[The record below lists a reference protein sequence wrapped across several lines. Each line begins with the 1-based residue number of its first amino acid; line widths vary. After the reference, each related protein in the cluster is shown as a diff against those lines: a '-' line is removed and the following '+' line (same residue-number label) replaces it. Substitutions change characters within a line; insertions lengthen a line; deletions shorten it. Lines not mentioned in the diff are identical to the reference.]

1 MHGWALSDWESKAYG
16 SSVQESVQTVRKW
29 PAAAFWQTPCVCTCE
44 HANTSIHTHTHTHI
58 NPIAPQDHTWS
69 CAALKSSKTFMLSW
83 QCLFSHDLFAE
94 TLSWLEHHASA
105 GQSDCNVNDSNDKV
119 LFWSVADGFH
129 LGLFCFSYL
138 TSGHLLACI
147 FLHPVS
153 QKHFHFH
160 SCDIVITA
168 YLKHHQSQAS
178 SLTVE
183 AANLTL
189 NLP

>member
-1 MHGWALSDWESKAYG
+1 MHGWALWLGIQSIWVSCVGINPNCTQVA
-16 SSVQESVQTVRKW
+16 SSGISTDTR
-29 PAAAFWQTPCVCTCE
+29 CV
-44 HANTSIHTHTHTHI
+44 HMWARRHKHTHTHI
-58 NPIAPQDHTWS
+58 NPTAPWDHTWS
-69 CAALKSSKTFMLSW
+69 CAALKSPKTFKLSW
-83 QCLFSHDLFAE
+83 RCLSSRDLFAE
-94 TLSWLEHHASA
+94 TLSWPEHHASA
-105 GQSDCNVNDSNDKV
+105 GQSDCNVNYCNDKV

-138 TSGHLLACI
+138 TSSHLLACI

-153 QKHFHFH
+153 QKHFHFC

-168 YLKHHQSQAS
+168 YHKHHQSQIS
-178 SLTVE
+178 SLTAE